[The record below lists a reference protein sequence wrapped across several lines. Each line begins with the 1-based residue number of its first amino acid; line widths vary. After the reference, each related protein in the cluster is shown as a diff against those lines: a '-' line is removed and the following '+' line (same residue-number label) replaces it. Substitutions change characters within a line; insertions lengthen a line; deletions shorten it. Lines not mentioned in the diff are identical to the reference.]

1 MAMYTKHDKRKGR
14 KAIIRLL
21 KQRKFTTSE
30 IAYRCW
36 CSETTVT
43 NIAREIGIA
52 PVPGKIG
59 SEKKQYPTWDFR
71 PMSATFAVISL
82 CIKDD
87 LNQSLEELANRLSE
101 VKCEPVEVC
110 YSMLKELQNQGK
122 LYYYDGYYRKVRW
135 GNEQN
140 CVKGA

>member
-1 MAMYTKHDKRKGR
+1 MAMYTKNDKRKGR

-30 IAYRCW
+30 IANKCW
-36 CSETTVT
+36 CSDSTVT
-43 NIAREIGIA
+43 NIAREIGIS
-52 PVPGKIG
+52 PVPGRIG

-87 LNQSLEELANRLSE
+87 MSQSLEELAHRLAD
-101 VKCEPVEVC
+101 VKYEPVEVC
-110 YSMLKELQNQGK
+110 YKKLKELQAKGE
-122 LYYYDGYYRKVRW
+122 LYYYNKYYQKVRW
-135 GNEQN
+135 G
-140 CVKGA
+140 A

>member
-1 MAMYTKHDKRKGR
+1 MAMFTKEEKQKGR
-14 KAIIRLL
+14 KAIIHFL
-21 KQRKFTTSE
+21 KQRKYTTSE

-36 CSETTVT
+36 CSDSTVI
-43 NIAREIGIA
+43 NISREIGIA

-59 SEKKQYPTWDFR
+59 SEKKQYPIWDFE

-87 LNQSLEELANRLSE
+87 LSQSLEALAHRLAD

-110 YSMLKELQNQGK
+110 YSKLKELKEKGE
-122 LYYYDGYYRKVRW
+122 LYYYNKYYQKVRW
-135 GNEQN
+135 G
-140 CVKGA
+140 A